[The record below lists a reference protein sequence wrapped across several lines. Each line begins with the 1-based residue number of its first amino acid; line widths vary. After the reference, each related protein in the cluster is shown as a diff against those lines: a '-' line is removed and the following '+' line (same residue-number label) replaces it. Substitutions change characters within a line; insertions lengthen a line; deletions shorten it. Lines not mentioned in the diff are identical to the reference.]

1 MINYNYKFIQ
11 LNIDTKN
18 NMITTQIYKFRKTF
32 GWLSVEEVAN
42 NDTFT
47 SLENILQQIL
57 PYKVKAVFKMP
68 YYKRIGLKELLT
80 QTWNL
85 FKTMVKYKLTWKQI
99 SNVSM
104 IGNLSSITYIIYD
117 DDISDI
123 ALHLNLNK
131 TFLMDFKQGCK
142 DDTEDG
148 VILDI
153 YIDNKPVQGWP

>member
-1 MINYNYKFIQ
+1 MSNYNYKFIQ
-11 LNIDTKN
+11 ININTKN
-18 NMITTQIYKFRKTF
+18 NMITIQTYKFMKTF
-32 GWLSVEEVAN
+32 GWKFEEVIN
-42 NDTFT
+42 NDTQSSIE
-47 SLENILQQIL
+47 SLLQQIL

-68 YYKRIGLKELLT
+68 YYNRIGLKELLT

-85 FKTMVKYKLTWKQI
+85 FKTMVQYKLTWKQI

-104 IGNLSSITYIIYD
+104 IGNLSSVTYIIYD

-131 TFLMDFKQGCK
+131 TFLMDYKQGCK
-142 DDTEDG
+142 DENEDG

-153 YIDNKPVQGWP
+153 FIDDKKLQGWP